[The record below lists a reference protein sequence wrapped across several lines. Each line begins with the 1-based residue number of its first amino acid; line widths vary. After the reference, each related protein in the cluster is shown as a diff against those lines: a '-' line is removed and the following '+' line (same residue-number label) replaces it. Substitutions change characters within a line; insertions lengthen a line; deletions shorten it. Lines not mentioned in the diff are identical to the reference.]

1 MTERRNGGKSGSCMS
16 GRNLAYLDLSA
27 LPAVGPALLSARP
40 TFVWAADGRR
50 VLWANAAGATFFGVT
65 AIDRLLE
72 RRFSETL
79 PSTSQIAR
87 FARALPKGATR
98 MERISFA
105 TGGRLQSLAASCT
118 RIALADET
126 SAVLIALDAP
136 RGPAL
141 SLVERAERLA
151 DTVVAE
157 DCLVAILDASGE
169 VLTAS
174 GGLDALAAAES
185 AIEPLVAGIDR
196 SADRLLK
203 RAIRIDDVR
212 RPAGV
217 ARFEQDDRRF
227 LLLMVGPA
235 ERVVLEEPV
244 APPQAVLPE
253 PAPVHPA
260 TVLVAETPAA
270 VPQRETA
277 TETGA
282 EAPAMPTPVPE
293 AAAVEAMEPAPAV
306 AELEPEIPVEASPV
320 EAVAA
325 EPVPA
330 ADIEPPVERAPKSMA
345 DIVEAVSEAS
355 VADAAVPVEPAAPS
369 EIETAV
375 ETPAA
380 VAEAQEPLP
389 VEPAPEPEPEVV
401 VVPEPAE
408 EPSGFRF
415 ARPSGPVRFVFQMD
429 AESRFSFVSP
439 EFAAVVGPH
448 SAAIVGVAWPE
459 VASIRNLDPKGSIAA
474 LIARRDTWS
483 GVTLNW
489 PVDGLE
495 QRVAVDLAALPAF
508 SRDRAFEGYRGFGVI
523 RAAELRQEAP
533 PASSLPLA
541 SPPPVVAPPARA
553 VAEPSNVVRLPRP
566 ANMPDVERLS
576 MPEQDAFRRI
586 AAALGAKVEDTAK
599 PVVGSPPVDAAGIE
613 AKGQGAPTPAVETPA
628 EEAPVAEVQAA
639 PVETPTVELPAAA
652 TPATIETP
660 APVANIPETIADAP
674 EVVAPER
681 AVEPETPAVIADE
694 TSVAEVAAAP
704 EPVAPAP
711 EIVEPVE
718 PAPAAVV
725 EAPMVRA
732 PSPDR
737 QLVEDL
743 ASAGQK
749 IAELEAILDTAT
761 DGVAVVDAD
770 GCIVRINRSAE
781 ALFGV
786 DSADVAGLP
795 FTHLLAEE
803 SRKSAL
809 DYLEGLAQNGVASV
823 LNDGR
828 EVIGR
833 VPQGGLIPLFM
844 TMGRLGETGK
854 FCAVLRDITQWKNAE
869 EELINARRAAE
880 TASMQKSDFLAKVS
894 HEIRTPL
901 NAIIGF
907 SEVMMEERFGPI
919 GTERYKE
926 YLRDINVSGAHL
938 MSLLNDLL
946 DLSKIEAGKLD
957 LNFEAV
963 ALNEIVME
971 CVAMMQPQANRERI
985 IIRTSLS
992 SQVPSIVA
1000 DPRSIRQIVLNLV
1013 SNAVKFT
1020 LAGGQVIVSTA
1031 LEERGEVTLRIRD
1044 TGIGMS
1050 EKDVETALMPFRQV
1064 ATSAKHRSDGTGL
1077 GLPLTKALV
1086 EANRAAFLID
1096 SAVGQGTLI
1105 RVTFPAT
1112 RVLAG

>member
-1 MTERRNGGKSGSCMS
+1 
-16 GRNLAYLDLSA
+16 L
-27 LPAVGPALLSARP
+27 
-40 TFVWAADGRR
+40 
-50 VLWANAAGATFFGVT
+50 
-65 AIDRLLE
+65 
-72 RRFSETL
+72 
-79 PSTSQIAR
+79 
-87 FARALPKGATR
+87 
-98 MERISFA
+98 
-105 TGGRLQSLAASCT
+105 
-118 RIALADET
+118 
-126 SAVLIALDAP
+126 
-136 RGPAL
+136 
-141 SLVERAERLA
+141 
-151 DTVVAE
+151 
-157 DCLVAILDASGE
+157 
-169 VLTAS
+169 
-174 GGLDALAAAES
+174 
-185 AIEPLVAGIDR
+185 
-196 SADRLLK
+196 
-203 RAIRIDDVR
+203 
-212 RPAGV
+212 
-217 ARFEQDDRRF
+217 
-227 LLLMVGPA
+227 
-235 ERVVLEEPV
+235 
-244 APPQAVLPE
+244 
-253 PAPVHPA
+253 
-260 TVLVAETPAA
+260 
-270 VPQRETA
+270 ETA
-277 TETGA
+277 Q
-282 EAPAMPTPVPE
+282 
-293 AAAVEAMEPAPAV
+293 
-306 AELEPEIPVEASPV
+306 
-320 EAVAA
+320 
-325 EPVPA
+325 
-330 ADIEPPVERAPKSMA
+330 PPVERARSMA
-345 DIVEAVSEAS
+345 DIVEAVSE
-355 VADAAVPVEPAAPS
+355 
-369 EIETAV
+369 TAV
-375 ETPAA
+375 ATPA
-380 VAEAQEPLP
+380 EP
-389 VEPAPEPEPEVV
+389 VDVSEPEPEPE
-401 VVPEPAE
+401 PEPQAE
-408 EPSGFRF
+408 AEVPAPVEAATEAAAEPPSAPVEAEGRF
-415 ARPSGPVRFVFQMD
+415 QFVPPSRPVRFVFQMD
-429 AESRFSFVSP
+429 ADSRFSFVSP
-439 EFAAVVGPH
+439 DFAMVVGPK
-448 SAAIVGVAWPE
+448 SAAIVGVAWAQ
-459 VASIRNLDPKGSIAA
+459 VAAERGLDPQGAIAA

-483 GVTLNW
+483 GATLSW
-489 PVDGLE
+489 PVDGMD
-495 QRVAVDLAALPAF
+495 QRVPVDLAALPAF

-523 RAAELRQEAP
+523 RPVETRREP
-533 PASSLPLA
+533 PASVPKTPGASAPAA
-541 SPPPVVAPPARA
+541 SPARPTGT
-553 VAEPSNVVRLPRP
+553 EPSNVVRLPRP
-566 ANMPDVERLS
+566 PVSAAEAERLS

-586 AAALGAKVEDTAK
+586 AVALGAKVEDTQVPASRPAEPAEK
-599 PVVGSPPVDAAGIE
+599 TPDVGMPPAS
-613 AKGQGAPTPAVETPA
+613 ETPVA
-628 EEAPVAEVQAA
+628 EAPPSVLPPEAPVPAA
-639 PVETPTVELPAAA
+639 PEMPAEAAA
-652 TPATIETP
+652 EPNDE
-660 APVANIPETIADAP
+660 
-674 EVVAPER
+674 VAPTEPPP
-681 AVEPETPAVIADE
+681 AVEPEALPDE
-694 TSVAEVAAAP
+694 PVAASAAPLPEPVVEVAA
-704 EPVAPAP
+704 E
-711 EIVEPVE
+711 
-718 PAPAAVV
+718 PAAVEPQPLN
-725 EAPMVRA
+725 EAPVVAPRA
-732 PSPDR
+732 VQDG

-743 ASAGQK
+743 AAAGQK

-770 GCIVRINRSAE
+770 GSIVRINRSAE

-786 DSADVAGLP
+786 DSAHVAGLP

-926 YLRDINVSGAHL
+926 YLRDIHVSGAHL

-963 ALNEIVME
+963 ALNDIVME

-992 SQVPSIVA
+992 SLVPSIVA

-1086 EANRAAFLID
+1086 EANRAAFQID

>member
-1 MTERRNGGKSGSCMS
+1 MS

-27 LPAVGPALLSARP
+27 LPTVGPALLSARP

-50 VLWANAAGATFFGVT
+50 VLWANAAGAAFFGV
-65 AIDRLLE
+65 AEVDSLLE

-136 RGPAL
+136 RGPSL

-185 AIEPLVAGIDR
+185 AIEALVAGIDR
-196 SADRLLK
+196 SSDRLLK
-203 RAIRIDDVR
+203 RVIRIEDVR

-217 ARFEQDDRRF
+217 ARFEQDGRRF
-227 LLLMVGPA
+227 LLLIVGPA

-244 APPQAVLPE
+244 SPPPGLLPE
-253 PAPVHPA
+253 AAPG
-260 TVLVAETPAA
+260 LVAETLEA
-270 VPQRETA
+270 VPPIETM
-277 TETGA
+277 A
-282 EAPAMPTPVPE
+282 EPVADLPLPPAPVEIEAIEPTTSVAEPEPVVEPE
-293 AAAVEAMEPAPAV
+293 A
-306 AELEPEIPVEASPV
+306 LV
-320 EAVAA
+320 EAVAV

-330 ADIEPPVERAPKSMA
+330 ADIAPPVERAPKSMA
-345 DIVEAVSEAS
+345 DIVEAVSETSGPEAPVS
-355 VADAAVPVEPAAPS
+355 VETDAVVENEQTVEPPSAALESSEADPARS
-369 EIETAV
+369 EPEIEAV
-375 ETPAA
+375 VAPGPTEA
-380 VAEAQEPLP
+380 V
-389 VEPAPEPEPEVV
+389 
-401 VVPEPAE
+401 
-408 EPSGFRF
+408 SGFRF

-439 EFAAVVGPH
+439 EFAAVVGPR

-459 VASIRNLDPKGSIAA
+459 VASSRNLDPKGSIAA

-523 RAAELRQEAP
+523 RPVELRREP
-533 PASSLPLA
+533 PVA
-541 SPPPVVAPPARA
+541 SPPPVVVPPARP
-553 VAEPSNVVRLPRP
+553 VVTEPSNVVRLPRP
-566 ANMPDVERLS
+566 ANLPGDVERLS

-586 AAALGAKVEDTAK
+586 AAALGAKVEGTVP
-599 PVVGSPPVDAAGIE
+599 PVADNPPVDAAATE
-613 AKGQGAPTPAVETPA
+613 AKGQGAPTPEVEAPAVEAPIVEVQAAPVDVSPTGVPAAETPAAIETPSPVVDKPDVVASETAAEPEPPSIVA
-628 EEAPVAEVQAA
+628 EEAPVAEV
-639 PVETPTVELPAAA
+639 L
-652 TPATIETP
+652 
-660 APVANIPETIADAP
+660 
-674 EVVAPER
+674 
-681 AVEPETPAVIADE
+681 
-694 TSVAEVAAAP
+694 AAP
-704 EPVAPAP
+704 EPAPVSPAP
-711 EIVEPVE
+711 EIFQAPEPV
-718 PAPAAVV
+718 AAVV
-725 EAPMVRA
+725 EAPVARA

-786 DSADVAGLP
+786 DSAHVAGLP

-963 ALNEIVME
+963 ALNDIVME

-1086 EANRAAFLID
+1086 EANRAAFQID

-1105 RVTFPAT
+1105 RVTFPST

>member
-1 MTERRNGGKSGSCMS
+1 MS

-27 LPAVGPALLSARP
+27 LPTVGPALLSARP

-50 VLWANAAGATFFGVT
+50 VLWANAAGVAFFG
-65 AIDRLLE
+65 AAELDSLLD
-72 RRFSETL
+72 RRFSDTL
-79 PSTSQIAR
+79 PATSQIAG
-87 FARALPKGATR
+87 FARVLPKGVTR
-98 MERISFA
+98 MERIRFA
-105 TGGRLQSLAASCT
+105 AGGRLQNLAALCT
-118 RIALADET
+118 RIALADN
-126 SAVLIALDAP
+126 SDAVRIALEPP
-136 RGPAL
+136 RGPSL
-141 SLVERAERLA
+141 SLVERAEQLA
-151 DTVVAE
+151 DAVVSD
-157 DCLVAILDASGE
+157 DCLVAILDMAGE
-169 VLTAS
+169 VVAAS
-174 GGLDALAAAES
+174 GGHEALTAAEG
-185 AIEPLVAGIDR
+185 AIEALVSGINHGE
-196 SADRLLK
+196 ARLLK
-203 RAIRIDDVR
+203 RVIRIDDVR
-212 RPAGV
+212 RPAGIV
-217 ARFEQDDRRF
+217 RFEQDDRRF
-227 LLLMVGPA
+227 HLLMVGPA
-235 ERVVLEEPV
+235 ERVMLEPEPEPV
-244 APPQAVLPE
+244 
-253 PAPVHPA
+253 
-260 TVLVAETPAA
+260 ETPAA
-270 VPQRETA
+270 IP
-277 TETGA
+277 
-282 EAPAMPTPVPE
+282 
-293 AAAVEAMEPAPAV
+293 AAVEIPAALVAPEEPAPTAPEPV
-306 AELEPEIPVEASPV
+306 AAADIPAEK
-320 EAVAA
+320 A
-325 EPVPA
+325 EPVLAQPA
-330 ADIEPPVERAPKSMA
+330 AEIARARTMA
-345 DIVEAVSEAS
+345 DIVEAVSETA
-355 VADAAVPVEPAAPS
+355 VAPEAPAAT
-369 EIETAV
+369 E
-375 ETPAA
+375 AA
-380 VAEAQEPLP
+380 VAEEAPAAEPTSA
-389 VEPAPEPEPEVV
+389 EPDGAPEPVAMGKIADRLEETAAVAA
-401 VVPEPAE
+401 EGDLAAAGQEADADEEADAAE
-408 EPSGFRF
+408 EADPAKESDAGEASDFRF
-415 ARPSGPVRFVFQMD
+415 EPPTGPVRFVFQMD
-429 AESRFSFVSP
+429 AESRFSLVSP
-439 EFAAVVGPH
+439 EFAAVVGPL
-448 SAAIVGVAWPE
+448 SAGIVGVAWRE
-459 VASIRNLDPKGSIAA
+459 VAAKRDLDPQGTIAA

-483 GVTLNW
+483 GVTLSW
-489 PVDGLE
+489 PVDGSD
-495 QRVAVDLAALPAF
+495 QRVSVDLAALPAF
-508 SRDRAFEGYRGFGVI
+508 SRDRAFEGYRGFGV
-523 RAAELRQEAP
+523 LRPVE
-533 PASSLPLA
+533 SRRE
-541 SPPPVVAPPARA
+541 PPVQAPKIVAVPPARA
-553 VAEPSNVVRLPRP
+553 PVAEPSNVVRLPRP
-566 ANMPDVERLS
+566 ANLASDAERLS

-586 AAALGAKVEDTAK
+586 AVALGGKVEEPSAATAPSNGK
-599 PVVGSPPVDAAGIE
+599 PKADEPEPLAAG
-613 AKGQGAPTPAVETPA
+613 
-628 EEAPVAEVQAA
+628 
-639 PVETPTVELPAAA
+639 
-652 TPATIETP
+652 
-660 APVANIPETIADAP
+660 
-674 EVVAPER
+674 
-681 AVEPETPAVIADE
+681 
-694 TSVAEVAAAP
+694 
-704 EPVAPAP
+704 
-711 EIVEPVE
+711 E
-718 PAPAAVV
+718 PAPAAPVAERPDGDAPSAANEAAADVATPETPEPVV
-725 EAPMVRA
+725 ETPPDEPAPPFVAPVEPEPVVAVPPRA
-732 PSPDR
+732 LAETPAPAPVAPDR

-743 ASAGQK
+743 AAAGQK

-786 DSADVAGLP
+786 DSAHVAGLP

-809 DYLEGLAQNGVASV
+809 DYLDGLAQNGVASL

-869 EELINARRAAE
+869 EELISARRAAE
-880 TASMQKSDFLAKVS
+880 TASVQKSDFLAKVS

-1086 EANRAAFLID
+1086 EANRAAFQID

>member
-1 MTERRNGGKSGSCMS
+1 MS
-16 GRNLAYLDLSA
+16 ARNLAYLDLSA
-27 LPAVGPALLSARP
+27 LPTVGPALLSARP
-40 TFVWAADGRR
+40 TFVWAPDGRR
-50 VLWANAAGATFFGVT
+50 VLWANAAGADFFGV
-65 AIDRLLE
+65 AELDRLLD
-72 RRFSETL
+72 RRFSETF
-79 PSTSQIAR
+79 PSTLQIAR

-105 TGGRLQSLAASCT
+105 TGGRLQSLAARCT
-118 RIALADET
+118 RIALADDS

-136 RGPAL
+136 RGPASSL
-141 SLVERAERLA
+141 SERAERLA
-151 DTVVAE
+151 DALAAE

-169 VLTAS
+169 VVAAS
-174 GGLDALAAAES
+174 GGLDALTAAES
-185 AIEPLVAGIDR
+185 AIEALVAGIDR
-196 SADRLLK
+196 GEARLLK
-203 RAIRIDDVR
+203 RVLRIDDVS

-227 LLLMVGPA
+227 HLLVVGPA
-235 ERVVLEEPV
+235 ERVRLE
-244 APPQAVLPE
+244 
-253 PAPVHPA
+253 
-260 TVLVAETPAA
+260 PAA
-270 VPQRETA
+270 VPSAPSPEQEAASEGVEPVRAEPPALEPVAVA
-277 TETGA
+277 T
-282 EAPAMPTPVPE
+282 APAEPVDAPE
-293 AAAVEAMEPAPAV
+293 EPPA
-306 AELEPEIPVEASPV
+306 
-320 EAVAA
+320 AA
-325 EPVPA
+325 EPEPEKA
-330 ADIEPPVERAPKSMA
+330 AAPLPVEEPKAETEPSVDVESAAPPLERAPKSMA
-345 DIVEAVSEAS
+345 DIVEAVSEAPAVEAPVPAATDMAPEKAAPS
-355 VADAAVPVEPAAPS
+355 DAPPATPDVPEAAPVEP
-369 EIETAV
+369 E
-375 ETPAA
+375 PAA
-380 VAEAQEPLP
+380 AAEAVGASL
-389 VEPAPEPEPEVV
+389 VEEQP
-401 VVPEPAE
+401 
-408 EPSGFRF
+408 GFRF
-415 ARPSGPVRFVFQMD
+415 EAPSTPVRFVFQMD
-429 AESRFSFVSP
+429 SESRFSFVSP
-439 EFAAVVGPH
+439 EFAAVVGPR
-448 SAAIVGVAWPE
+448 SAAIVGVAWPV
-459 VASIRNLDPKGSIAA
+459 VAAERGLDPQGTIAA

-483 GVTLNW
+483 GATLNW
-489 PVDGLE
+489 PVDGLDL
-495 QRVAVDLAALPAF
+495 RVSVDLAALPAF

-523 RAAELRQEAP
+523 RPVELRREPPVAAPRPVVVLPTRP
-533 PASSLPLA
+533 PA
-541 SPPPVVAPPARA
+541 
-553 VAEPSNVVRLPRP
+553 AEPSNVVRLPRAATLP
-566 ANMPDVERLS
+566 ADAERLS

-586 AAALGAKVEDTAK
+586 AVALGAKVEDAAK
-599 PVVGSPPVDAAGIE
+599 PVAETPPAEE
-613 AKGQGAPTPAVETPA
+613 AKGQGAPLPEVEATVVP
-628 EEAPVAEVQAA
+628 EPREDAPVAPVDVTQTDTQSNQTSASAHASAPAVPQDVAA
-639 PVETPTVELPAAA
+639 ETPE
-652 TPATIETP
+652 IEST
-660 APVANIPETIADAP
+660 ET
-674 EVVAPER
+674 
-681 AVEPETPAVIADE
+681 AVEPDSAAVLA
-694 TSVAEVAAAP
+694 AELPTA
-704 EPVAPAP
+704 EIAPAP
-711 EIVEPVE
+711 EPEPVVEVFQAPE
-718 PAPAAVV
+718 PALAGRV
-725 EAPMVRA
+725 ETPVARA

-743 ASAGQK
+743 AAAGQK

-786 DSADVAGLP
+786 DSAHVAGLP

-1050 EKDVETALMPFRQV
+1050 EKDVETALMPFRQI

-1086 EANRAAFLID
+1086 EANRAAFQID

>member
-1 MTERRNGGKSGSCMS
+1 MS

-27 LPAVGPALLSARP
+27 LPTVGPALLSARP

-50 VLWANAAGATFFGVT
+50 VLWANAAGAAFFGV
-65 AIDRLLE
+65 AELDRLLD
-72 RRFSETL
+72 RRFSDTL
-79 PSTSQIAR
+79 PSTTQIAR

-98 MERISFA
+98 VERISFA
-105 TGGRLQSLAASCT
+105 TGGRLQMLAAHCT
-118 RIALADET
+118 RIALADDT

-136 RGPAL
+136 RGQSA

-151 DTVVAE
+151 DAVVAE

-169 VLTAS
+169 VVAAS
-174 GGLDALAAAES
+174 GGLDALTAAES
-185 AIEPLVAGIDR
+185 AIEALVAGIDR
-196 SADRLLK
+196 SDERLLK
-203 RAIRIDDVR
+203 RVIRIDDAR

-217 ARFEQDDRRF
+217 ARFEQEGRRF
-227 LLLMVGPA
+227 HLLVVGPA
-235 ERVVLEEPV
+235 ERV
-244 APPQAVLPE
+244 AIE
-253 PAPVHPA
+253 PAPVVTAPLPEVVAATQPA
-260 TVLVAETPAA
+260 ETVPLETPALVPSAEPETDEAAPEPVA
-270 VPQRETA
+270 VPLDEL
-277 TETGA
+277 
-282 EAPAMPTPVPE
+282 
-293 AAAVEAMEPAPAV
+293 AVEPEPVAVVAPSD
-306 AELEPEIPVEASPV
+306 EEIPVVQPL
-320 EAVAA
+320 A
-325 EPVPA
+325 E
-330 ADIEPPVERAPKSMA
+330 VERVPKSMA
-345 DIVEAVSEAS
+345 DIVEAVSDGV
-355 VADAAVPVEPAAPS
+355 VANAVV
-369 EIETAV
+369 
-375 ETPAA
+375 
-380 VAEAQEPLP
+380 
-389 VEPAPEPEPEVV
+389 
-401 VVPEPAE
+401 AE
-408 EPSGFRF
+408 EPVEAPVSE
-415 ARPSGPVRFVFQMD
+415 PSPPTAAETLAEPSVEAPSDAADHNEPEFQFEAPTGPIRFVFQMD

-448 SAAIVGVAWPE
+448 SASIVGVAWSE
-459 VASIRNLDPKGSIAA
+459 VASARGLDAKGTIAA

-483 GVTLNW
+483 GATLSW
-489 PVDGLE
+489 PVDGSD
-495 QRVAVDLAALPAF
+495 QRVSVDLAALPAF
-508 SRDRAFEGYRGFGVI
+508 SRDRAFEGYRGFGVL
-523 RAAELRQEAP
+523 RPTELRREPPVAAP
-533 PASSLPLA
+533 KPVVVP
-541 SPPPVVAPPARA
+541 PTRPPVVQ
-553 VAEPSNVVRLPRP
+553 PSNVVHLPRP
-566 ANMPDVERLS
+566 AVTPGDAERLS

-586 AAALGAKVEDTAK
+586 AVALGAKVEDAAK
-599 PVVGSPPVDAAGIE
+599 EAETQATPVAQP
-613 AKGQGAPTPAVETPA
+613 PAVEPDA
-628 EEAPVAEVQAA
+628 PLAQEPVVEAPVSE
-639 PVETPTVELPAAA
+639 P
-652 TPATIETP
+652 
-660 APVANIPETIADAP
+660 
-674 EVVAPER
+674 VVAASE
-681 AVEPETPAVIADE
+681 AVEPEAEIAPAGLAQGQPVSAPE
-694 TSVAEVAAAP
+694 LAEPVVPAAAAP
-704 EPVAPAP
+704 EPETLPSVAETPPAAPA
-711 EIVEPVE
+711 
-718 PAPAAVV
+718 
-725 EAPMVRA
+725 
-732 PSPDR
+732 PDR

-743 ASAGQK
+743 AAAGHK

-761 DGVAVVDAD
+761 DGVAVVDAN

-786 DSADVAGLP
+786 DSVDVAGLP

-880 TASMQKSDFLAKVS
+880 TASMQKSDFLARVS

-1064 ATSAKHRSDGTGL
+1064 ASATKHRSDGTGL

-1105 RVTFPAT
+1105 RVTFPST